1 MANSKNIVII
11 VLVLIIVI
19 LVGWTYYTL
28 TVTAPKKAEAV
39 CKASIES
46 EVIPQVKAA
55 AEAVC
60 KASIESEVIPQVK
73 AAAEVECTNLIGQC
87 QQTLQ
92 QLMQV
97 PACAAALAQ

>member
-55 AEAVC
+55 AE
-60 KASIESEVIPQVK
+60 
-73 AAAEVECTNLIGQC
+73 VECTNLIGQC